1 MGPLFEEPREARPIG
16 DRSFNSYSIG
26 ELRNPMAGRVVY
38 ALRTP
43 SYVSGQPPRSDS
55 ISNNLSAR
63 NVLITIERLARQS
76 TDFQLD
82 RLPDTAEH
90 FYECIDGELGR
101 LLVDHVGHT
110 RARNHQNLGGLGLL

>member
-55 ISNNLSAR
+55 ISNNLYAR
-63 NVLITIERLARQS
+63 NVLITIERDNQLISSLTGFPTRLSISTSVSMVNLAVFLLTTS
-76 TDFQLD
+76 
-82 RLPDTAEH
+82 DTR
-90 FYECIDGELGR
+90 GR
-101 LLVDHVGHT
+101 ET
-110 RARNHQNLGGLGLL
+110 IRISAASACFK